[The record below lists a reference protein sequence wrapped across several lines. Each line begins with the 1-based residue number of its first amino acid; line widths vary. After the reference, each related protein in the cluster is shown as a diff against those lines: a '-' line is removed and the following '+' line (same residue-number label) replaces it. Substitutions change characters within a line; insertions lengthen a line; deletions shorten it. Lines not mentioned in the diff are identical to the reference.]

1 MVQDRNAAQ
10 NHSRG
15 CGRTPL
21 DIIAGSPPHAIY
33 QRKRAG
39 TVGILNDFERRLEGA
54 VEGVFARVFR
64 TGLHPV
70 ELATQIL
77 KEMETHKTVGVRNVW
92 VPNHF
97 VFRLSETDAE
107 RFRDTKKALK
117 NELEHVVLDGAR
129 ERGWG
134 LVGPPTVELEPDP
147 DVKEGRF
154 ECEAS
159 LVEGPTGWTQA
170 VDAGAPSAG
179 GSVAAPSGRG
189 LLTIVGDGGGGR
201 TYGLEKD
208 RVTIGRLPE
217 CDVVLS
223 DPGASRQHAEI
234 RRVGGAFVVVDLGST
249 NTTLVNGAPI
259 AEHGLADGDRIT
271 IGNTVLEFRR
281 G

>member
-1 MVQDRNAAQ
+1 
-10 NHSRG
+10 
-15 CGRTPL
+15 
-21 DIIAGSPPHAIY
+21 
-33 QRKRAG
+33 
-39 TVGILNDFERRLEGA
+39 
-54 VEGVFARVFR
+54 
-64 TGLHPV
+64 
-70 ELATQIL
+70 
-77 KEMETHKTVGVRNVW
+77 METHKTVGVRNVW

-97 VFRLSETDAE
+97 VFHLSETDSE
-107 RFRDTKKALK
+107 RFRDTQKALK
-117 NELEHVVLDGAR
+117 SELEHVVLDGAR

-147 DVKEGRF
+147 DLKEGRF
-154 ECEAS
+154 ECESS

-170 VDAGAPSAG
+170 VDAGSPSAG
-179 GSVAAPSGRG
+179 GTGGTVGTGGAAGGALLTVVGDAGRG
-189 LLTIVGDGGGGR
+189 K

-208 RVTIGRLPE
+208 RVTIGRMPE

-249 NTTLVNGAPI
+249 NATLVNGSPI
-259 AEHGLADGDRIT
+259 AEHGLADGDQIT

>member
-1 MVQDRNAAQ
+1 
-10 NHSRG
+10 
-15 CGRTPL
+15 
-21 DIIAGSPPHAIY
+21 
-33 QRKRAG
+33 
-39 TVGILNDFERRLEGA
+39 VGILNDFERRLEGA

-77 KEMETHKTVGVRNVW
+77 KEMEAHKTVGVRNVW

-97 VFRLSETDAE
+97 VFRLSETDAA
-107 RFRDTKKALK
+107 RFQDTQKALK
-117 NELEHVVLDGAR
+117 NELEHVVSDGAR

-134 LVGPPTVELEPDP
+134 LVGPPQVELEADP
-147 DVKEGRF
+147 DIKEGRF

-159 LVEGPTGWTQA
+159 LVEGPTGWAQPVNGEPAASASPSGGTS
-170 VDAGAPSAG
+170 SAG
-179 GSVAAPSGRG
+179 RA
-189 LLTIVGDGGGGR
+189 LLTVVGDGGRGQ

-217 CDVVLS
+217 CDVVLD

-249 NTTLVNGAPI
+249 NATLVNGAPI

>member
-1 MVQDRNAAQ
+1 
-10 NHSRG
+10 
-15 CGRTPL
+15 
-21 DIIAGSPPHAIY
+21 
-33 QRKRAG
+33 
-39 TVGILNDFERRLEGA
+39 VGILNDFERRLEGA

-70 ELATQIL
+70 ELATQLL
-77 KEMETHKTVGVRNVW
+77 KEMEAHKTVGVRSVW

-97 VFRLSETDAE
+97 LFYLSEADAE
-107 RFRDTKKALK
+107 RFRDTQKALK

-134 LVGPPTVELEPDP
+134 LVGPPAVEFEADP
-147 DVKEGRF
+147 DIKEGRF

-170 VDAGAPSAG
+170 VDAGPAPSRVPGDAAVAG
-179 GSVAAPSGRG
+179 GALLTVVGGDGRG
-189 LLTIVGDGGGGR
+189 K

-208 RVTIGRLPE
+208 RITIGRMPE

-223 DPGASRQHAEI
+223 DPGASRQHAEV

-249 NTTLVNGAPI
+249 NATLVNGSPI
-259 AEHGLADGDRIT
+259 AEHGLADGDQIT

>member
-1 MVQDRNAAQ
+1 MVQDHNGAQ
-10 NHSRG
+10 NDSRAWSP
-15 CGRTPL
+15 TPL
-21 DIIAGSPPHAIY
+21 DIIAPSPPHAIY

-77 KEMETHKTVGVRNVW
+77 KEMEAHKTVGVRNVW

-97 VFRLSETDAE
+97 VFRLSETDAA
-107 RFRDTKKALK
+107 RFQDTQKALK
-117 NELEHVVLDGAR
+117 KELEHVVSDGAR

-134 LVGPPTVELEPDP
+134 LVGPPRVELEADP
-147 DVKEGRF
+147 DIKEGRF

-159 LVEGPTGWTQA
+159 LVEGPTGWMQPVNGEPA
-170 VDAGAPSAG
+170 AAAAGAPSAG
-179 GSVAAPSGRG
+179 RA
-189 LLTIVGDGGGGR
+189 LLTVVGDGGRGQ

-208 RVTIGRLPE
+208 RITIGRLPE
-217 CDVVLS
+217 CDVVLD

-249 NTTLVNGAPI
+249 NATLVNGAPI